1 MRNLENKSSICINRG
16 WFWVEKIISTS
27 SIFLLS
33 RPLVMSL
40 LLNQP
45 SKLCF
50 RKPVLVRSSPRHSN
64 ALSSLVLQSDCHSFV
79 LICADPC
86 GGNLGKAKI
95 KRYGLRYK
103 NLSYEELC
111 IKLEEDDKKEAKL
124 LRDLLK
130 EMGTIGSSSGW
141 LPTLKDGVLRLRE
154 ISENNDT
161 EPKRILLPPLV
172 TLPHCQTQY
181 VTNVAMSSSF
191 PEEEDCVVAVKFL
204 GPQLSFC
211 RPARNNSEWINI
223 RMTDPCFFSS
233 PVMFSKKDDMFRIA
247 GSGGHL
253 IGSWDLQNHSNNPKL
268 QILRFQNLPKLSE
281 TKRNLLDSCY
291 TSEHLV
297 ESITTSETF
306 MVKLYRKTT
315 EIVKGIPKRE
325 TVAIMVFRLDEEGNA
340 VYTQDIGDQS
350 IFITNSEAFCVPS
363 SSIFFLRQPNYVE
376 FFNVDEHRL
385 SMRIKQKWD
394 C

>member
-1 MRNLENKSSICINRG
+1 
-16 WFWVEKIISTS
+16 
-27 SIFLLS
+27 
-33 RPLVMSL
+33 MSL

-50 RKPVLVRSSPRHSN
+50 RKPVLVRSSPHPSN

-86 GGNLGKAKI
+86 GGDRGMATIRRPCGVHHYGSFKEWDEVIGK
-95 KRYGLRYK
+95 
-103 NLSYEELC
+103 
-111 IKLEEDDKKEAKL
+111 DAKL
-124 LRDLLK
+124 CRELRK
-130 EMGTIGSSSGW
+130 EMGTIGSSNGW

-154 ISENNDT
+154 ININNETD
-161 EPKRILLPPLV
+161 PKRISLPPLV
-172 TLPHCQTQY
+172 TLPYCQTQY

-211 RPARNNSEWINI
+211 RPARSNSKWINTRI
-223 RMTDPCFFSS
+223 TDPCFFSS

-253 IGSWDLQNHSNNPKL
+253 IGSWDLHKHCNNPKF
-268 QILRFQNLPKLSE
+268 QILRFPKLSE
-281 TKRNLLDSCY
+281 TKRDLLDSCY

-297 ESITTSETF
+297 ESLTTSETF
-306 MVKLYRKTT
+306 LVKLYRKTA
-315 EIVKGIPKRE
+315 EILQGIPRIKTE
-325 TVAIMVFRLDEEGNA
+325 AIMVFRVDEEGNA

-350 IFITNSEAFCVPS
+350 IFLTNSEAFCVPLS
-363 SSIFFLRQPNYVE
+363 STFCLRQPNYVKLL
-376 FFNVDEHRL
+376 NVDEHCSNFKL
-385 SMRIKQKWD
+385 TNQNWD